1 MRERRKEGTRETV
14 VREDRQG
21 DNKRKRRTREQEG
34 REEDAGEGGAVG
46 VSELSNS
53 SSKGPPQV
61 TSSDSAIPS
70 PAPGLACNCACL
82 SLPEW
87 PFLGRPGP
95 AMLLSMQLIASYP
108 L

>member
-1 MRERRKEGTRETV
+1 ML
-14 VREDRQG
+14 
-21 DNKRKRRTREQEG
+21 
-34 REEDAGEGGAVG
+34 GEGGAVG

-53 SSKGPPQV
+53 SSKGPPQD
-61 TSSDSAIPS
+61 TSSDSAVPS

-95 AMLLSMQLIASYP
+95 AMLLSMQLVASYP